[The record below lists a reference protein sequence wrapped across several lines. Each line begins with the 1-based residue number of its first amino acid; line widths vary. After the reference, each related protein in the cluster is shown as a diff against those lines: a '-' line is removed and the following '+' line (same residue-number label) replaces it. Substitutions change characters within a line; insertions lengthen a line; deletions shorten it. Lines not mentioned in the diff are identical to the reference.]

1 MRSPSA
7 RVRKDRLDIY
17 QAISPTM
24 GDSAGGMVIIYPP
37 FPTFGQVPCTIQA
50 GEILEIV
57 DEQDRI
63 TQYLSY
69 KIMFARQQPVTPRDK
84 GVYVDPLGVQ
94 RILFADVQRD
104 EAGRGA
110 AFTVRWTEK
119 V

>member
-7 RVRKDRLDIY
+7 RVRKDRIDIY
-17 QAISPTM
+17 QAVTSA
-24 GDSAGGMVIIYPP
+24 DSAGGMVFTYPP
-37 FPTFGQVPCTIQA
+37 IPTFSQVACTIQA
-50 GEILEIV
+50 GEILEII

-69 KIMFARQQPVTPRDK
+69 KIMFADQQPVVPRDK
-84 GVYVDPLGVQ
+84 GIYIDTLGIQ

-104 EAGRGA
+104 EAGRGS